1 MLMSYSDNNKIKNFK
16 LLILQSRYKEFTDHI
31 FRLEKHIDYL
41 FNNNYLDFNQKNQ
54 ILGNIFIIS
63 KNINSAYNNY
73 IIEKL
78 DINNQLDSR
87 INELIS
93 LFNTDIDD
101 KFLFDKIYGII
112 KKSDNILPLDEQLN
126 KIIEILSDVGF
137 DNLIN
142 LINIY
147 NSNFELTNTQQ
158 ALVNEV
164 SNIFIPIKISFFNV
178 SNHNEEYYWRA
189 PSKFSESDMLEL
201 TRELWIRNTSSDTEY
216 LKID

>member
-16 LLILQSRYKEFTDHI
+16 LLILQSRYKEFTDII